1 MPCWNGIQQ
10 SWTTSSKRPSKL
22 KNRRSVSWS
31 QFFFFFFFLEET
43 NTKLQYLST
52 CTALLSS
59 PLSSGFTA
67 PARLA
72 GFITKLVH
80 RMAKCPNADTIR
92 PINNLLTGL
101 QTSPKA
107 LYDIPAETMT
117 TLQGE
122 LLKTLRNMDDHMGN
136 LLCLSTYACIA
147 SSQKLDYEHEYGP
160 QPPSWLHNVRH
171 FFGSKRGLKT
181 LDLVVLRVIL
191 ACSANC
197 NNLAPSEAAES
208 VRLAI
213 AVCDTVEPEQ
223 KQVWISGNASK
234 IAKLCEKVTRE
245 GINYEVQMM
254 VW

>member
-1 MPCWNGIQQ
+1 M
-10 SWTTSSKRPSKL
+10 
-22 KNRRSVSWS
+22 
-31 QFFFFFFFLEET
+31 
-43 NTKLQYLST
+43 QYLST
-52 CTALLSS
+52 CLALLSS
-59 PLSSGFTA
+59 PLPPGFTA

-72 GFITKLVH
+72 GLITKLVH
-80 RMAKCPNADTIR
+80 CMAECPNADTIR
-92 PINNLLTGL
+92 PINSLLTGL
-101 QTSPKA
+101 QASPGT
-107 LYDIPAETMT
+107 LCDIPAETMS

-136 LLCLSTYACIA
+136 LLCLSTFACIA
-147 SSQKLDYEHEYGP
+147 SSQKFGYKDEHGP
-160 QPPSWLHNVRH
+160 QPPSWLHNARH
-171 FFGSKRGLKT
+171 FFGPKRGLKT

-197 NNLAPSEAAES
+197 NNLTPREASES

-213 AVCDTVEPEQ
+213 TVCDTVEPEQ

-254 VW
+254 VWYINKRCDDCN